1 MQENGNSELRQFQGR
16 HNGETI
22 LVCGCGASL
31 SGITAPERFV
41 TIGVNDVGRL
51 FDPDYLVVLNSRY
64 QFSGD
69 RFRYVENSRAEAIF
83 SQLDLGISHPHT
95 VRFRLGDRGGTS
107 LSDPDSLPHTRNS
120 PYLALCLAAYMGA
133 RRIALAGVDFT
144 DNHFFGPTGQHVL
157 AGQLAQI
164 DREYAQLHEAL
175 ARKGIEVFNLSRESL
190 LTSLPKMETEKF
202 TPYALDRRYAG
213 RRVYFVNYRFLSCG
227 TVFHQGLANAADE
240 LGLEWRASEWNDP
253 SLEDSLAEFRPELL
267 FVVHGRKFSSRRLA
281 IPKGCKSAVWL
292 LDEPYEVD
300 DTAGFSGSYDAV
312 FVNDASTLDRHRNA
326 RYLPVCYD
334 PRSHIYRPGDER
346 PHPIGFVGGAN
357 PWREEALARLAR
369 KRLLSY
375 VVGGPWSD
383 PELNRLCLSANI
395 PADQTAELYRRTRI
409 VVNLFRSRHHY
420 NRAAIP
426 ATALNPRIYEA
437 LACGALVISESRP
450 ELDAVCPE
458 LPVFRSLEELPL
470 LVERYLNDR
479 DLFTHVRRACIR
491 RLTAHTYANRLST
504 VLASTLDD
512 RLQRPAASMILV
524 PERQDLPTPP
534 SPRPEPRPSGSD
546 SQHHLAVSGDWEGDP
561 ECVRAE
567 NDGTVVLSKSPD
579 LTGGSERGLVGG
591 HSYGDVTLEFELLI
605 QPDTHFVAKVHQAKA
620 HDQLTNSYHLMC
632 RGTRAYLARHEH
644 VMQNLVIPISRW
656 VWVTFSCCEGRVE
669 LRLDGVEM
677 ARKTDATLESGYCF
691 LGVKGGEAR
700 LRNIHVTAPSKV
712 ELPAG
717 PEFDILR
724 RRRETRPPAVSIVT
738 TVYDRVECL
747 ERCIQSVQAL
757 RFQDYEQIV
766 VADRAPERVIAEI
779 EKVVAEFDCDEHKT
793 SLAVLRE
800 RRNDWGIT
808 PATVGLSLA
817 KGKYICFLSDDN
829 GYLPNH
835 FDRLVA
841 MLEGDPGLGFVYS
854 SCQYDGRLVLSSPA
868 PRPGRID
875 LGQPLFRRELFD
887 KHLGGTLPFHEFG
900 WDWRMIERFLQ
911 KGVRWK
917 HLNDPT
923 FIFRLAKYPHL
934 MAVSTSSQTA

>member
-1 MQENGNSELRQFQGR
+1 MQENGNSELRAYQGR
-16 HNGETI
+16 HIGDTI

-69 RFRYVENSRAEAIF
+69 RFRYVENSRAQAIF
-83 SQLDLGISHPHT
+83 SQLDLGISHPHK
-95 VRFRLGDRGGTS
+95 VRFQLGDRGGTS
-107 LSDPDSLPHTRNS
+107 FSDPDSLPHTRNS

-133 RRIALAGVDFT
+133 RRIGLIGVDFT
-144 DNHFFGPTGQHVL
+144 DNHFFGPTGRHVL
-157 AGQLAQI
+157 ARELLQI
-164 DREYAQLHEAL
+164 DREYACLYEAFT
-175 ARKGIEVFNLSRESL
+175 RKGIEVFNLSRESL
-190 LTSLPKMETEKF
+190 LTAFPKMEPERF
-202 TPYALDRRYAG
+202 TPHAPDGRYAG

-227 TVFHQGLANAADE
+227 TVFHQGLANGADE
-240 LGLEWRASEWNDP
+240 LGLEWRSSEWNDP

-267 FVVHGRKFSSRRLA
+267 FVVHGRKFSSRRLT

-300 DTAGFSGSYDAV
+300 DTSGFSGSYDTV
-312 FVNDASTLDRHRNA
+312 FVNDAATLDRHRNA

-334 PRSHIYRPGDER
+334 PRSHFYRPGDER
-346 PHPIGFVGGAN
+346 PHAVGFVGGAN
-357 PWREEALARLAR
+357 PRREEGLGRLAR
-369 KRLLSY
+369 QKLLSY

-383 PELNRLCLSANI
+383 LEVNRLCLSANI
-395 PADQTAELYRRTRI
+395 PANDTAELYRRTRI

-437 LACGALVISESRP
+437 LACGALAISESRP
-450 ELDAVCPE
+450 EMEAVCPE
-458 LPVFRSLEELPL
+458 LPVFRSLEELPP

-479 DLFTHVRRACIR
+479 NLFTQVRRACIR

-512 RLQRPAASMILV
+512 RLQGPAPSMVLL
-524 PERQDLPTPP
+524 Q
-534 SPRPEPRPSGSD
+534 EPQPQRHFAG
-546 SQHHLAVSGDWEGDP
+546 SGDWEADA

-567 NDGTVVLSKSPD
+567 AEGTVVLSKSLD
-579 LTGGSERGLVGG
+579 LTGGSERGLAGG
-591 HSYGDVTLEFELLI
+591 HSYGDVILEFELLL
-605 QPDTHFVAKVHQAKA
+605 QPDTHFVAKIHQAKA

-632 RGTRAYLARHEH
+632 RGARAYLARHEH
-644 VMQNLVIPISRW
+644 VMQNLVMPMSRW
-656 VWVTFSCCEGRVE
+656 VWVTFSYCEGRVE

-700 LRNIHVTAPSKV
+700 LRNIQVTTPSKV
-712 ELPAG
+712 KLPAG

-724 RRRETRPPAVSIVT
+724 RRRETHPPAVSIVT

-747 ERCIQSVQAL
+747 EQCIRSVQAL
-757 RFQDYEQIV
+757 RFQDYEHIV
-766 VADRAPERVIAEI
+766 VADRAPEPVIAEI
-779 EKVVAEFDCDEHKT
+779 ERVVAEFDCDAQKT
-793 SLAVLRE
+793 SLAVLHT

-808 PATVGLSLA
+808 PAKVGLALA
-817 KGKYICFLSDDN
+817 KGKYLCFLSDDN

-841 MLEGDPGLGFVYS
+841 MLEGDPGMGFAYS

-934 MAVSTSSQTA
+934 IAASMSSQIA